1 MTGAVIEQQN
11 ADERLKE
18 MFRRLLELYERHAQE
33 RQLIVK
39 EKEEMNRLVQ
49 LLVSQTKEVG
59 QYENGIRK
67 RIQDCIKESANAAM
81 NNIEKSIAEKFG
93 KSNEEFINKNMQISQ
108 LIESVIEE
116 FHAERKQFPWKIF
129 SVAILSG
136 ILSSFLMTW
145 ILMPKPTLP
154 LTTEQISYLQEGQ
167 MLVQMWPKLT
177 KQEQARLKMLSY
189 QVMNAD
195 VKA

>member
-1 MTGAVIEQQN
+1 M
-11 ADERLKE
+11 
-18 MFRRLLELYERHAQE
+18 ELYERHAQE

-81 NNIEKSIAEKFG
+81 NNIEQSIVEKAS
-93 KSNEEFINKNMQISQ
+93 KSNEEFINKTMQISQ
-108 LIESVIEE
+108 SIESSIKE
-116 FHAERKQFPWKIF
+116 FHAEKKKFPWKICSF
-129 SVAILSG
+129 AILSG

-145 ILMPKPTLP
+145 IILPKPTLP

-177 KQEQARLKMLSY
+177 KQEQTRLKALSY
-189 QVMNAD
+189 QVMNSD